1 MRLPLTLAI
10 SRALLARVERE
21 TYAIP
26 LTHVVE
32 TFALSQPML
41 LESKGREHLVIRDDA
56 FPTVRLRERVGLPAS
71 DRAGGQVV
79 LVELAERRVALIV
92 DEFLGQQEVVVKQ
105 FDGVAGSRNLF
116 SGATILGDGAPALI
130 IDASTLL

>member
-10 SRALLARVERE
+10 TRALIARVGDEV
-21 TYAIP
+21 YAIP
-26 LTHVVE
+26 LTHVLE

-41 LESKGREHLVIRDDA
+41 QKVKGKEVVAIRDDV
-56 FPTVRLRERVGLPAS
+56 FPAIWLRDRVGLAWPNKAS
-71 DRAGGQVV
+71 GQVV
-79 LVELAERRVALIV
+79 LVELADRRAALIV
-92 DEFLGQQEVVVKQ
+92 DEFMGQQEIVVKQ
-105 FDGVAGSRNLF
+105 FDGVNGSRTLF